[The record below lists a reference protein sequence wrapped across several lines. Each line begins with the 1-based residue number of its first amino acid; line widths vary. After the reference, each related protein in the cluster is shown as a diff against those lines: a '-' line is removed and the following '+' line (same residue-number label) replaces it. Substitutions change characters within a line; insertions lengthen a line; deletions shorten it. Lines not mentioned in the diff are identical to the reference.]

1 MDGPVTLKKALLPDG
16 REIACINPYEVDFA
30 VHEIFSQDLAAHG
43 LTLQP
48 DGAVFDVGANI
59 GLFSLHLRQQAP
71 SARIFAFEPVPQV
84 FAALE
89 HNMALI
95 QPQAVAVPLGL
106 GAEAGEV
113 EFDYFPGVAALS
125 TAHSDVGAR
134 MAGGIRDLL
143 RGSAGEAVRAVIE
156 RTGAGELAQTDGF
169 LDDLLRVERV
179 RARIDT
185 LSSQMAAYDVET
197 IDLLKIDTE
206 GAEEEVLAGI
216 TEADWPR
223 IRQLMVEVHLGWP
236 KLEEIAS
243 GLTARGYRVTTDT
256 HPLAEGG
263 AAVFHL
269 YAAR

>member
-1 MDGPVTLKKALLPDG
+1 MILKTALLPDG
-16 REIACINPYEVDFA
+16 REIACVNPYEVDFA

-43 LTLQP
+43 LSLPQ
-48 DGAVFDVGANI
+48 DGVVFDVGANI
-59 GLFSLHLRQQAP
+59 GLFSLYTLQQAP

-89 HNMALI
+89 RNLKAAG
-95 QPQAVAVPLGL
+95 PQAVAVPLGL

-125 TAHSDVGAR
+125 TAHHEVGER

-143 RGSAGEAVRAVIE
+143 TGSAGEAVRAVIE
-156 RTGAGELAQTDGF
+156 RTGAGELAQTEGF
-169 LDDLLRVERV
+169 LDDLLRVERI

-185 LSSQMAAYDVET
+185 VSSQIAAYAVEA

-216 TEADWPR
+216 AEADWPR
-223 IRQLMVEVHLGWP
+223 IRQLMVEVHLGRP
-236 KLEEIAS
+236 KLEEIAA
-243 GLTARGYRVTTDT
+243 GLAARGYRVTTDT

-263 AAVFHL
+263 AAVFHV

>member
-1 MDGPVTLKKALLPDG
+1 MTLKKALLPDG

-43 LTLQP
+43 LSLAQ
-48 DGAVFDVGANI
+48 DGVVFDVGANI
-59 GLFSLHLRQQAP
+59 GLFSLYALQQAP
-71 SARIFAFEPVPQV
+71 SARVFAFEPVPQV

-89 HNMALI
+89 RNMTLI
-95 QPQAVAVPLGL
+95 EPHAVAVPLGL
-106 GAEAGEV
+106 GAKACEV

-125 TAHSDVGAR
+125 TAHHEVGAR

-143 RGSAGEAVRAVIE
+143 TGSAGEAVRAVIE
-156 RTGAGELAQTDGF
+156 RTGAGELAQEDGF
-169 LDDLLRVERV
+169 LDTLLRVERV

-185 LSSQMAAYDVET
+185 LSSQMAAYGVGE

-216 TEADWPR
+216 NEADWPR
-223 IRQLMVEVHLGWP
+223 IRQLMVEVHLGRP
-236 KLEEIAS
+236 KLEEIAA
-243 GLTARGYRVTTDT
+243 GLAARGYRVTTDM

-263 AAVFHL
+263 AAVFHI